1 MIECQ
6 ISTQELIKN
15 PKNVESVKDN
25 LNDILKSNVN
35 PKKDENVSQED
46 TSEET
51 RNKHK
56 SKVPMNHLISNVISK
71 MIECVVTR
79 RQSRLNEMGHWSQ
92 RMWKKL

>member
-1 MIECQ
+1 METIEDNPNN
-6 ISTQELIKN
+6 I
-15 PKNVESVKDN
+15 PKNEIDPN
-25 LNDILKSNVN
+25 
-35 PKKDENVSQED
+35 KDENVSQED